1 MSKSFCHNSV
11 NLNARTS
18 RFCMEVDLDDIYQ
31 IMLMMMMIMMMM
43 MMMMII
49 MMIKKI
55 RVVTQSILK

>member
-31 IMLMMMMIMMMM
+31 IMLLMMIMMMM
-43 MMMMII
+43 MMIMMI

>member
-31 IMLMMMMIMMMM
+31 IMFMMMMIM

>member
-1 MSKSFCHNSV
+1 MK
-11 NLNARTS
+11 
-18 RFCMEVDLDDIYQ
+18 VDPDDIYQ
-31 IMLMMMMIMMMM
+31 IMLMMMMIMM